1 MNRLTRGKV
10 LVGALSIDAQDISVT
25 DDLVVGDDAAIAGDA
40 TVGTLAV
47 GSAGTVINKIK
58 SGTASVN
65 LPSINAEATGSQ
77 TFTVTGA
84 AVGDV
89 VVVNPPSL
97 TSGLSFAGAAVTG
110 ANTVTIYALNATAAP
125 IDEAAATFTYLWF
138 DLT

>member
-1 MNRLTRGKV
+1 
-10 LVGALSIDAQDISVT
+10 LSIDAQDISVS
-25 DDLVVGDDAAIAGDA
+25 DDLTVGDDAAIAGDA

-47 GSAGTVINKIK
+47 GSSGSVIKKIAT
-58 SGTASVN
+58 GTASVD
-65 LPSINAEATGSQ
+65 LPSISGAATGSA

-97 TSGLSFAGAAVTG
+97 TTGLAFSGVAVTS
-110 ANTVTIYALNATAAP
+110 ANTVTVYATNATASP
-125 IDEAAATFTYLWF
+125 INEAAKDFTYLWF